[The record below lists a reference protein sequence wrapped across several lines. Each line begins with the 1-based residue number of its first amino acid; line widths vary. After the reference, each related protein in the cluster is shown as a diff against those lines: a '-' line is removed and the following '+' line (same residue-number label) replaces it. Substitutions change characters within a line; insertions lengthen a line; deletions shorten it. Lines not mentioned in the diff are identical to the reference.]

1 MRKFLGL
8 ALVAI
13 IACTVAFAGQDRI
26 IPFENLPKKAQVFVK
41 QYFGNQSISLVKQE
55 TEILSKTYDVIFASG
70 DKIEF
75 DGSGQWKEIDCRT
88 ELPEGVVP
96 AAINDYLIRNHPNLP
111 ARKIER
117 QFRGRFEVKLANGL
131 ELTLTSSGRV
141 VGVDD

>member
-26 IPFENLPKKAQVFVK
+26 IPFENLPQKAQVFVK
-41 QYFGNQSISLVKQE
+41 KYFGDQSISLVKQE
-55 TEILSKTYDVIFASG
+55 TEILSKTYEIIFASG

-75 DGSGQWKEIDCRT
+75 DGSGLWKEVDCRT
-88 ELPEGVVP
+88 ELPKGIVP
-96 AAINDYLIRNHPNLP
+96 AGIDNYLTRNHPNLL

-117 QFRGRFEVKLANGL
+117 QRRDRYEVKLTNGL
-131 ELTLTSSGRV
+131 ELTLTSGGRV
-141 VGVDD
+141 VEVD